1 MKEEKEEEIALDMAG
16 FKPTTFQFSD
26 GPLTATANEQV
37 QKVLV
42 VKMTNI

>member
-26 GPLTATANEQV
+26 WPDGPLTATTNEQ
-37 QKVLV
+37 
-42 VKMTNI
+42 